1 MSIIN
6 KMLQDLDRRQGASE
20 PAPTLVQQVRSV
32 PPPRKDREWFWRIMA
47 VLLIVSVGWVAW
59 IAWQLQPREP
69 VATSEAF
76 KAAQNAPRKAPE
88 PAPAPVQVAVAP
100 APVAPTPAPAPVP
113 TETKPAAQ
121 APAAQKPAATVAP
134 AAEKPALQVAEAA
147 KPPVI
152 IEPPVREQPRKPA
165 AKAPATRAT
174 APAEKAAQVPPVAT
188 LGVDVPPVR
197 VVPVPAQAPGRVEK
211 RDRVRS
217 ADDRAETEFRRGAAM
232 LNEGRVIE
240 AEEVFAAAIALFP
253 AHESARQALVALHLE
268 QGRVDDARRLLQE
281 GVALNPGNARFATVL
296 ARIHIERRDF
306 AAALAVIDGVR
317 SPEQGGSEIQSLRGT
332 VLQQLGRH
340 AEAVGAYQNAL
351 VGAPQSG
358 AVWIGL
364 AISLESVGR
373 KAEAA
378 DAFRRAAATGTLSAE
393 ARQYAEQRARQLR

>member
-32 PPPRKDREWFWRIMA
+32 PPARKDREWFWRIMA
-47 VLLIVSVGWVAW
+47 VLLIFAVGWVAW

-69 VATSEAF
+69 VATAEAF
-76 KAAQNAPRKAPE
+76 KAAQNVPRKLPKPA
-88 PAPAPVQVAVAP
+88 APAPVQVAVAP
-100 APVAPTPAPAPVP
+100 VPVSPAPVPASPAPAPA
-113 TETKPAAQ
+113 EAKPAAQ
-121 APAAQKPAATVAP
+121 PPVVQKPAPQIVEAPKTPAVVEAP
-134 AAEKPALQVAEAA
+134 A
-147 KPPVI
+147 
-152 IEPPVREQPRKPA
+152 REQLRKPA
-165 AKAPATRAT
+165 AKAPAPAVA
-174 APAEKAAQVPPVAT
+174 APAVKSAPVVPPVAT
-188 LGVDVPPVR
+188 LGLDVPPAR
-197 VVPVPAQAPGRVEK
+197 IIQAPAQSPGRVEK

-296 ARIHIERRDF
+296 ARIHVERRDF

-317 SPEQGGSEIQSLRGT
+317 SPDLGGSEIQSLRGT

-340 AEAVGAYQNAL
+340 AEAVSAYQNAL

-364 AISLESVGR
+364 AISLESAG
-373 KAEAA
+373 KKPEAA

-393 ARQYAEQRARQLR
+393 ARLYAEQRARQLR